1 MGSSKLQPALLGGVF
16 IGVLSALPVV
26 GIANCCCLWVIGGGA
41 LAAYLVQQNQPTAI
55 TVADGAVVGL
65 LAGLIGG
72 VIWSLLS
79 IPLAMAARQFTGP
92 FLERVLRSNSDMPPE
107 MQDFLESWSSGGAVS
122 VLFRVISMFITI
134 VVSTVFAM
142 LGGILGAAIFKK
154 GAPPSPPGTIDVVQ

>member
-1 MGSSKLQPALLGGVF
+1 MGSSKLQPVLLGGVF
-16 IGVLSALPVV
+16 IGVLSALPVI

-79 IPLAMAARQFTGP
+79 IPLAMAVRQFTGP
-92 FLERVLRSNSDMPPE
+92 FLERLVRSNSDMPPE